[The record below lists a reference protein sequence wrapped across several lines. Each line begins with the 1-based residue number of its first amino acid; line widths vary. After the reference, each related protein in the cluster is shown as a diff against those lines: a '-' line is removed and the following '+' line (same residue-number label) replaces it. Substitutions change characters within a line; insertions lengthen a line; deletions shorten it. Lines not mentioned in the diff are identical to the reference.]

1 MKRAI
6 WRLYLNFEK
15 EEKWLNEMATAG
27 WMLTDYS
34 WCRYVFEEGR
44 EGEYVYRIELLKNL
58 PTYPLSQKYLRFL
71 EEAGIEYVA
80 YYARWVYLRKKT
92 ADGPFDLYTDLESK
106 IAHYRRVLRY
116 WHVFAGIEM
125 TTGLSSCAPALNAW
139 WRGGV
144 LSYSLWMSVIPF
156 AFGILFL
163 FIAAPIKRQLKRWK
177 KELQIRES

>member
-1 MKRAI
+1 VKRAI

-80 YYARWVYLRKKT
+80 YYARWVYLRKKNRRRSVRPLYRFGVEDRALPT
-92 ADGPFDLYTDLESK
+92 RLALLARVRRDRNDDRPFLLRARTERLV
-106 IAHYRRVLRY
+106 ARRRSIV
-116 WHVFAGIEM
+116 
-125 TTGLSSCAPALNAW
+125 
-139 WRGGV
+139 
-144 LSYSLWMSVIPF
+144 
-156 AFGILFL
+156 
-163 FIAAPIKRQLKRWK
+163 
-177 KELQIRES
+177 

>member
-80 YYARWVYLRKKT
+80 YYARWVYLRKKPPT
-92 ADGPFDLYTDLESK
+92 VRSTSIPIWSRRSRTTD
-106 IAHYRRVLRY
+106 A
-116 WHVFAGIEM
+116 
-125 TTGLSSCAPALNAW
+125 SCATGACSQ
-139 WRGGV
+139 G
-144 LSYSLWMSVIPF
+144 S
-156 AFGILFL
+156 
-163 FIAAPIKRQLKRWK
+163 K
-177 KELQIRES
+177 

>member
-1 MKRAI
+1 
-6 WRLYLNFEK
+6 
-15 EEKWLNEMATAG
+15 MATAG

-80 YYARWVYLRKKT
+80 HYARWVYLRKKT

-125 TTGLSSCAPALNAW
+125 TIGLSSCAPALNAW